1 MGEQNGSQC
10 DRHTIGPS
18 RTVRCIK
25 YLSLTTQT
33 SVPKTTGTQ
42 SGNSSRCFE
51 NLVSSRVDE
60 DKIILKDPGGSKA
73 FDHFELLFGGIGSFT
88 FVTHMK
94 CKEMKCN
101 FGNQLKRVRFLKSKK
116 SPHVLTVM

>member
-1 MGEQNGSQC
+1 MWTVQC
-10 DRHTIGPS
+10 IQ
-18 RTVRCIK
+18 

-60 DKIILKDPGGSKA
+60 DKIILKDPGGSNG

-88 FVTHMK
+88 FVIHMK